1 MSCDERCMQSERIM
15 NYMTHDPSNNV
26 NGIENCVEIPGLVCK
41 PLHVKDQV
49 DTETYLIRGAQS
61 VAVDPNPGFGVVN
74 EQAPKRAPR
83 LDTYDA
89 LPSFWGEM
97 TRDSKSCN
105 SETNLTDRLESIK
118 WGVIPY
124 IDPNVLIGTNS
135 RQVAKYGKN

>member
-26 NGIENCVEIPGLVCK
+26 NGIENCVEMPGLVCK

-74 EQAPKRAPR
+74 
-83 LDTYDA
+83 
-89 LPSFWGEM
+89 
-97 TRDSKSCN
+97 
-105 SETNLTDRLESIK
+105 
-118 WGVIPY
+118 
-124 IDPNVLIGTNS
+124 
-135 RQVAKYGKN
+135 